1 MEKAYRSS
9 ELYVV
14 AYVLAVLGARTLGL
28 DFHGLDPETV
38 RHANHAVQQ
47 VADAWRQTQA
57 AGGDSSMLMAV
68 LGGLWVAARTSLKM
82 MEGRR

>member
-14 AYVLAVLGARTLGL
+14 AYVLIVLGARFLGL
-28 DFHGLDPETV
+28 DFNGIDPETV
-38 RHANHAVQQ
+38 QHANQAVQQ

-57 AGGDSSMLMAV
+57 GADNGMLLAG
-68 LGGLWVAARTSLKM
+68 LGGIWVAARTMLKALDS
-82 MEGRR
+82 RRT